1 MRNRTTRTRLIAVGA
16 ILSLSAILAVSVDA
30 ATPRQAG
37 TILSASPTYDSQ
49 WLPWVGCWRL
59 WEEQVE
65 RAAGRGDEFP
75 ERTMV
80 CMSPTADNAGVLLS
94 ASATGETL
102 AERTLIADGTQR
114 AVTDGD
120 CQGWEQRTWSS
131 DGHRL
136 FTRAELQCDAPTLRR
151 TSGVSF
157 FSTNSNWVDIQL
169 IEVGDREHLEIRRYT
184 PINETERL
192 SLLERQDDPITAS
205 ERQELLN
212 SAQASQVNPRT
223 IRELRQLSTASLNL
237 SNVREALL
245 LADAQ
250 VVEAMLT
257 ETEPRLDLNAQT
269 LIELDN
275 AGIDGS
281 VIDLL
286 VALAYPERFVVER
299 RNSGGGGG
307 GYGGFRRFGSYS
319 SYDPIWY
326 NDLYP
331 YYVTPLGYGGWL
343 SGYSPYFSPYYGN
356 PFISIRN
363 DGGGSRTSPRVI
375 GDQGYTRVAPRA
387 IERSNGRSA
396 SGGRTSGR
404 SPGSSAPRSRGGS
417 GGVSSGGY
425 SRGGGGDDG
434 GGGGGGRTA
443 VPRR

>member
-1 MRNRTTRTRLIAVGA
+1 MLNRTTCARLMAIAAV
-16 ILSLSAILAVSVDA
+16 LSLSTILAVSVNA
-30 ATPRQAG
+30 ATPHQAG

-136 FTRAELQCDAPTLRR
+136 FTRAELQCGTPTLRR

-157 FSTNSNWVDIQL
+157 FSTNANWVDIQL

-184 PINETERL
+184 PIDETEQL
-192 SLLERQDDPITAS
+192 SLLERQGDPITPS

-212 SAQASQVNPRT
+212 SAQAPQPTQRT
-223 IRELRQLSTASLNL
+223 IRELRQLSTASLTL
-237 SNVREALL
+237 MNVREALL

-257 ETEPRLDLNAQT
+257 ETEPRLELTAKT

-286 VALAYPERFVVER
+286 VALAYPEKFVVER

-307 GYGGFRRFGSYS
+307 YGGFRRFGAYS

-326 NDLYP
+326 RDLYP

-343 SGYSPYFSPYYGN
+343 SGYSPYFYPNYGN
-356 PFISIRN
+356 PFISIR
-363 DGGGSRTSPRVI
+363 DHTGGSRTSPRVI
-375 GDQGYTRVAPRA
+375 EDQGYTRVAPRA
-387 IERSNGRSA
+387 IDRNSGRSA
-396 SGGRTSGR
+396 SDGRTSGR
-404 SPGSSAPRSRGGS
+404 TPSSSAPRSRGG
-417 GGVSSGGY
+417 GRGVSSGGY
-425 SRGGGGDDG
+425 SRGGGGD
-434 GGGGGGRTA
+434 GGGRTA

>member
-1 MRNRTTRTRLIAVGA
+1 MLNRITCARLMAIAAV
-16 ILSLSAILAVSVDA
+16 LSLSNILAVSVNA

-37 TILSASPTYDSQ
+37 TILSASPTYDSK

-80 CMSPTADNAGVLLS
+80 CMSPTADNTGVLLS

-114 AVTDGD
+114 AVTDGN

-169 IEVGDREHLEIRRYT
+169 IAVGDREHLEIRRYT
-184 PINETERL
+184 PIDETERL
-192 SLLERQDDPITAS
+192 SLLERQDDPITAF

-212 SAQASQVNPRT
+212 SAQASHANQRT
-223 IRELRQLSTASLNL
+223 IREIRQLSTASLTL
-237 SNVREALL
+237 MNVREALL
-245 LADAQ
+245 LTDAQ

-257 ETEPRLDLNAQT
+257 ETEPRLELTAKT

-299 RNSGGGGG
+299 RNSGSGG
-307 GYGGFRRFGSYS
+307 GYGGFRRFGTYS

-326 NDLYP
+326 HDLYP

-343 SGYSPYFSPYYGN
+343 SGYSPYFYPNYGN
-356 PFISIRN
+356 PFISIR
-363 DGGGSRTSPRVI
+363 DGSGGSRTSPRVI
-375 GDQGYTRVAPRA
+375 EDQGYTRVAPRA
-387 IERSNGRSA
+387 VDRSSGRSA

-434 GGGGGGRTA
+434 GGGRTA

>member
-1 MRNRTTRTRLIAVGA
+1 MRNRTTRTRLIAVGT

-37 TILSASPTYDSQ
+37 TILSTSPAYDSQ

-102 AERTLIADGTQR
+102 ANRTLIADGTQR
-114 AVTDGD
+114 DVTDGD
-120 CQGWEQRTWSS
+120 CQGWEQRAWSS

-136 FTRAELQCDAPTLRR
+136 FTRAELQCGTPALRR

-157 FSTNSNWVDIQL
+157 FSTNSNWIDIQL
-169 IEVGDREHLEIRRYT
+169 VEVGDREHLEIRRYT
-184 PINETERL
+184 PIDETERL
-192 SLLERQDDPITAS
+192 SLLERQDDPITAT

-223 IRELRQLSTASLNL
+223 IRELRQVSTASLNL

-250 VVEAMLT
+250 VVAAMLT
-257 ETEPRLDLNAQT
+257 ETEPRLELTAKT

-307 GYGGFRRFGSYS
+307 GYGGFRRFGTYS

-326 NDLYP
+326 RDLYP

-343 SGYSPYFSPYYGN
+343 SGYSPYFYPNYGN
-356 PFISIRN
+356 PFISIR
-363 DGGGSRTSPRVI
+363 DGSGGSRTSPRVI

-404 SPGSSAPRSRGGS
+404 SPGSSAPRSRGGGS

-434 GGGGGGRTA
+434 GGGGRTA

>member
-1 MRNRTTRTRLIAVGA
+1 MRNRTTRTRLIAIST
-16 ILSLSAILAVSVDA
+16 ILFLSAILAVSVDA

-37 TILSASPTYDSQ
+37 TILPAPPAYDSQ
-49 WLPWVGCWRL
+49 WLPWVGCWQL

-65 RAAGRGDEFP
+65 RAAGRGDDFP

-136 FTRAELQCDAPTLRR
+136 FTRAELQCGTPTLRR

-157 FSTNSNWVDIQL
+157 FSTNANWIDIQL

-184 PINETERL
+184 PIDETERL
-192 SLLERQDDPITAS
+192 SLLERRDDPITPS
-205 ERQELLN
+205 ERQELLK
-212 SAQASQVNPRT
+212 STQAPQATQRT

-237 SNVREALL
+237 INVQEALL

-257 ETEPRLDLNAQT
+257 ETEPRLNLNAKT

-307 GYGGFRRFGSYS
+307 YGGFRRFGTYS

-326 NDLYP
+326 RDLYP

-343 SGYSPYFSPYYGN
+343 SGYSPYFYPNYGN
-356 PFISIRN
+356 PFISIR
-363 DGGGSRTSPRVI
+363 DDTGGSRTSPRVI
-375 GDQGYTRVAPRA
+375 EDQGYTRVAPRA
-387 IERSNGRSA
+387 IDRSSGRSA
-396 SGGRTSGR
+396 SGGGTSGR

-425 SRGGGGDDG
+425 SRGGGDDGG

>member
-1 MRNRTTRTRLIAVGA
+1 MLNRTTCARLMAIAAV
-16 ILSLSAILAVSVDA
+16 LSLSTILAVSVNA

-80 CMSPTADNAGVLLS
+80 CMSPTTDNLGVLLS

-136 FTRAELQCDAPTLRR
+136 FTRAELQCGTPTLRR

-157 FSTNSNWVDIQL
+157 FSTNANWVDIQL

-184 PINETERL
+184 PIDETEQL
-192 SLLERQDDPITAS
+192 SLLERQGDPITPS

-212 SAQASQVNPRT
+212 SAQAPQPTQRT
-223 IRELRQLSTASLNL
+223 IRELRQLSTASLTL
-237 SNVREALL
+237 MNVREALL

-257 ETEPRLDLNAQT
+257 ETEPRLELTAKT

-286 VALAYPERFVVER
+286 VALAYPEKFVVER

-307 GYGGFRRFGSYS
+307 YGGFRRFGTYS

-326 NDLYP
+326 RDLYP

-343 SGYSPYFSPYYGN
+343 SGYSPYFYPNYGN
-356 PFISIRN
+356 PFISIR
-363 DGGGSRTSPRVI
+363 DHTGGSRTSPRVI
-375 GDQGYTRVAPRA
+375 EDQGYTRVAPRA
-387 IERSNGRSA
+387 IDRNSGRSA
-396 SGGRTSGR
+396 SDGRTSGR
-404 SPGSSAPRSRGGS
+404 TPSSSAPRSRGG
-417 GGVSSGGY
+417 GRGVSSGGY
-425 SRGGGGDDG
+425 SRGGGGD
-434 GGGGGGRTA
+434 GGGRTA

>member
-1 MRNRTTRTRLIAVGA
+1 MRNRTTRTRLMAIAAV
-16 ILSLSAILAVSVDA
+16 LSLSAILAVSVDA

-37 TILSASPTYDSQ
+37 TILSASPAYDSQ

-80 CMSPTADNAGVLLS
+80 CMSPTADTTGVLLP
-94 ASATGETL
+94 ASATGQTL
-102 AERTLIADGTQR
+102 AQRTLVADGTQR
-114 AVTDGD
+114 DVTDGD

-136 FTRAELQCDAPTLRR
+136 FTRAELQCGTPALRR

-169 IEVGDREHLEIRRYT
+169 VEVGDREHLEIRRYT
-184 PINETERL
+184 PIDETERL
-192 SLLERQDDPITAS
+192 SLLERQADPITPS

-212 SAQASQVNPRT
+212 SAQTSHANQRT

-237 SNVREALL
+237 INVQEALL

-257 ETEPRLDLNAQT
+257 ETEPRLKLNAKT

-299 RNSGGGGG
+299 RSSGGG
-307 GYGGFRRFGSYS
+307 GYGGFRRFGNYS

-326 NDLYP
+326 RDLYP

-343 SGYSPYFSPYYGN
+343 SGYSPYFYPNYGN
-356 PFISIRN
+356 PFISIR
-363 DGGGSRTSPRVI
+363 DGSGGSRTSPRVI

-404 SPGSSAPRSRGGS
+404 SPGSSTPRSRGGGS
-417 GGVSSGGY
+417 GVSSGGY

>member
-1 MRNRTTRTRLIAVGA
+1 MPHRTISARLLAIA
-16 ILSLSAILAVSVDA
+16 ILSLSTILAVSVTA

-37 TILSASPTYDSQ
+37 TLLSSPTDYDSR

-65 RAAGRGDEFP
+65 RAAGRADEFP

-80 CMSPTADNAGVLLS
+80 CVSPTADNVGVLLS
-94 ASATGETL
+94 ASATGQTL
-102 AERTLIADGTQR
+102 AQRTLIADGTQR
-114 AVTDGD
+114 DVTDGD
-120 CQGWEQRTWSS
+120 CQGWEQRAWSS

-136 FTRAELQCDAPTLRR
+136 FTRAELRCEAPTLRR

-157 FSTNSNWVDIQL
+157 FSTNSNWIDIQL
-169 IEVGDREHLEIRRYT
+169 VKVGDREHLEIRRYT
-184 PINETERL
+184 PIDETERL
-192 SLLERQDDPITAS
+192 LLLERQDDPITAT

-223 IRELRQLSTASLNL
+223 IRELRQVSTASLNL

-245 LADAQ
+245 LADTQ

-299 RNSGGGGG
+299 RSSDG

-326 NDLYP
+326 HGLYP

-343 SGYSPYFSPYYGN
+343 SGYSPYFYPDYGN
-356 PFISIRN
+356 PFISIRD
-363 DGGGSRTSPRVI
+363 DGGGSQTNPRI
-375 GDQGYTRVAPRA
+375 IEDRGYTRVAPRA
-387 IERSNGRSA
+387 INRN
-396 SGGRTSGR
+396 SGGAVSGR
-404 SPGSSAPRSRGGS
+404 GMSPGSTGSSAPRSRGGGG

-425 SRGGGGDDG
+425 SRGGGGGGDDS
-434 GGGGGGRTA
+434 GGRTA

>member
-1 MRNRTTRTRLIAVGA
+1 VGA

-37 TILSASPTYDSQ
+37 TILSVSPTYDSQ

-120 CQGWEQRTWSS
+120 CQGWEERTSSS

-299 RNSGGGGG
+299 RNSGGGG
-307 GYGGFRRFGSYS
+307 YGGFRRFGTYS

-326 NDLYP
+326 HDLYP

>member
-1 MRNRTTRTRLIAVGA
+1 MGA

-37 TILSASPTYDSQ
+37 TILSVSPTYDSQ

-184 PINETERL
+184 PIDETERL
-192 SLLERQDDPITAS
+192 SLLERQDDPITAT

-299 RNSGGGGG
+299 RNSGGGG
-307 GYGGFRRFGSYS
+307 YGGFRRFGTYS

-326 NDLYP
+326 HDLYP